1 MIITIITILRGLAH
15 LYNNLMQR
23 RDIVLTLIK
32 YLLQKTAASPVLHK
46 CRQYIHFH
54 NAADIVMF
62 ALSFLIGSAVDL
74 SPELVQIVFLKGF
87 LKNTVIF

>member
-1 MIITIITILRGLAH
+1 
-15 LYNNLMQR
+15 
-23 RDIVLTLIK
+23 
-32 YLLQKTAASPVLHK
+32 
-46 CRQYIHFH
+46 
-54 NAADIVMF
+54 MF